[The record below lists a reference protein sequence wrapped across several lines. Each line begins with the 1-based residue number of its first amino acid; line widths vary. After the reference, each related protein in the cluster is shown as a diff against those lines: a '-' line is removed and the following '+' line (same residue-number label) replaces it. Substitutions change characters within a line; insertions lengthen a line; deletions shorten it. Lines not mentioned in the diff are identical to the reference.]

1 MLMNRVQL
9 MYHFSKIKLK
19 HIKDEWKLNYDT
31 CKKRI
36 LNLLDEN
43 MRNFKKDSLNKQNR
57 MNKLIVDID
66 IPR

>member
-1 MLMNRVQL
+1 MKNALAKFNAV
-9 MYHFSKIKLK
+9 KIETYQ
-19 HIKDEWKLNYDT
+19 DEGKLNYDT

-36 LNLLDEN
+36 MNLLDEN
-43 MRNFKKDSLNKQNR
+43 MRNFKKDSWNKQNR